1 MICPRGEKNLFG
13 LGIEGVNVNA
23 ILFPWNRGEVKGNV
37 YVMYENAWRG
47 VGCLCVHGGWQGSV
61 GNSRI
66 RVETA

>member
-23 ILFPWNRGEVKGNV
+23 ILFPWNRGEVKRKVHVVVKNSGS
-37 YVMYENAWRG
+37 G
-47 VGCLCVHGGWQGSV
+47 VGCLCVHGGERGCV